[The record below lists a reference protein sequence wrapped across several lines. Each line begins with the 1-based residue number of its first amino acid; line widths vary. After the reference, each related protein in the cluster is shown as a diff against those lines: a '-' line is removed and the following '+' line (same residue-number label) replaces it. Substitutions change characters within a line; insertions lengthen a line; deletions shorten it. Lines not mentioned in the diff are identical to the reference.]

1 MEYHVSKS
9 GNDGFDGSKEKPF
22 LTISRAARTAEEG
35 DRIIVHEGV
44 YRECVNPR
52 NGARTTYERIIY
64 QAAENETAVI
74 KGSEQIKGWEK
85 WKDSIWKASI
95 SNKLFGDYNPYSET
109 IDGDWLMDPID
120 KPLHTGQVYIDGRA
134 LREVSGTDRM
144 TERTWF
150 ARVKEE
156 LTEIYA
162 DFGSDDPNESLVE
175 INVRRSCFCPGQTGI
190 DYITVRGFEFAH
202 AATPWAPPTAEQTG
216 MLSVNWSKG
225 WIIENNIFH
234 DSRCSAIS
242 IGKEGS
248 TGHNLYHRYHRKPGY
263 QTQLESV
270 FAGKRIGWS
279 KETVG
284 SHLIRNN
291 TIYDCGQNAIVGHMG
306 GAFSEICDNHIYQI
320 GNKHEFFGFE
330 IAGIK
335 LHAAIDTSIH
345 NNRIHDCL
353 LGTWLDWQAQGVRL
367 SSNLYYKNETDVWIE
382 VTHGPHLVDNNVF
395 GSKESLRNAAQGGA
409 YLHNLFCGSIS
420 RYDTL
425 NRSTPYH
432 LNHST
437 DFMGTAVVYGGDDR
451 FYQNIFMGGQ
461 DHEDKKKFGTAHY
474 NGYPVSMEE
483 YIGKVLQNGK
493 GDVETFEKV
502 RQPVYINHNVY
513 LNGAEHFDREESF
526 CQSGR
531 ECKIAIIEKNGTVC
545 LEADVP
551 QCAIMKDT
559 QIINTKDLKI
569 PRISEA
575 PYEAPDGRTIILD
588 TDFFGIKRSQNP
600 IAGPFEQLKEGKQ
613 TIVICPI

>member
-156 LTEIYA
+156 LTEIYT

-248 TGHNLYHRYHRKPGY
+248 TGHHLYHRYHRKPGY

-345 NNRIHDCL
+345 NNLIHDCL

-367 SSNLYYKNETDVWIE
+367 SSNLYYQNETDVWIE

-437 DFMGTAVVYGGDDR
+437 NFMGTAVVYGGDDR

-483 YIGKVLQNGK
+483 YIGRVLQNGK

-502 RQPVYINHNVY
+502 RQPVYIDHNVY

-575 PYEAPDGRTIILD
+575 PYEAPDGRPIILD

>member
-367 SSNLYYKNETDVWIE
+367 SSNLYYQNETDVWIE

-483 YIGKVLQNGK
+483 YIGRVLQNGK

-502 RQPVYINHNVY
+502 RQPVYIDHNVY

-575 PYEAPDGRTIILD
+575 PYEAPDGRPIILD

>member
-1 MEYHVSKS
+1 M
-9 GNDGFDGSKEKPF
+9 
-22 LTISRAARTAEEG
+22 
-35 DRIIVHEGV
+35 
-44 YRECVNPR
+44 
-52 NGARTTYERIIY
+52 
-64 QAAENETAVI
+64 
-74 KGSEQIKGWEK
+74 
-85 WKDSIWKASI
+85 
-95 SNKLFGDYNPYSET
+95 
-109 IDGDWLMDPID
+109 
-120 KPLHTGQVYIDGRA
+120 
-134 LREVSGTDRM
+134 
-144 TERTWF
+144 
-150 ARVKEE
+150 
-156 LTEIYA
+156 
-162 DFGSDDPNESLVE
+162 
-175 INVRRSCFCPGQTGI
+175 
-190 DYITVRGFEFAH
+190 
-202 AATPWAPPTAEQTG
+202 
-216 MLSVNWSKG
+216 NWSKG

-242 IGKEGS
+242 IGKERS

-335 LHAAIDTSIH
+335 LHAAIDASIH

-367 SSNLYYKNETDVWIE
+367 SSNLYYQNETDVWIE

-437 DFMGTAVVYGGDDR
+437 NFMGTAVVYGGDDR

-483 YIGKVLQNGK
+483 YIGRVLQNGK

-502 RQPVYINHNVY
+502 RQPVYIDHNVY

-575 PYEAPDGRTIILD
+575 PYEAPDGRPIILD

>member
-35 DRIIVHEGV
+35 DRIIVHKGV

-175 INVRRSCFCPGQTGI
+175 INVRRSCFCPGQTGV

-270 FAGKRIGWS
+270 FAGKKIGWS
-279 KETVG
+279 KEKVG

-306 GAFSEICDNHIYQI
+306 GAFSEICGNHIYQI

-367 SSNLYYKNETDVWIE
+367 SSNLYYQNETDVWIE

-483 YIGKVLQNGK
+483 YIGRVLQNGK

-526 CQSGR
+526 CRSGR
-531 ECKIAIIEKNGTVC
+531 ECKIAIMEKNETVC

-575 PYEAPDGRTIILD
+575 PYEAPDGRPIILD